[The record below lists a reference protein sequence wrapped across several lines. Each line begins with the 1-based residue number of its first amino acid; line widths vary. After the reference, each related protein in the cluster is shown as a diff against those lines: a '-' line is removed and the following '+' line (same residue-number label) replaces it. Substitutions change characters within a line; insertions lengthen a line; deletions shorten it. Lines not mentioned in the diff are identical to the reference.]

1 MFNDQYQLTQLVLE
15 GYKTMTRRSESGVRI
30 HEATNEAVQ
39 FALELHK
46 QCRAGKTIIKAD
58 DVSRIEI
65 CTRYLIGEEVAIA
78 QSYNTILEKEH
89 LSPEREKQ
97 IRELVENRHPGATN
111 KMYVSPELMP
121 HRIKITDFKVERQR
135 DITDEDCM
143 AEGIRLVLDD
153 HFYYFEG
160 YEKEIEECPCGNYF
174 DTPKEAFEA
183 LVQKVMGKAILE
195 NNPWVVAYKFELL
208 T

>member
-1 MFNDQYQLTQLVLE
+1 MFNDKYQLTQLVLE
-15 GYKTMTRRSESGVRI
+15 GHKTMTRRVENGIIISPK
-30 HEATNEAVQ
+30 ATP
-39 FALELHK
+39 ELVKFVVEMHK
-46 QCRAGKTIIKAD
+46 ATRAGKTSVKLD
-58 DVSRIEI
+58 DEIAVSIQ
-65 CTRYLIGEEVAIA
+65 TRFQIGEEVAIA
-78 QSYNTILEKEH
+78 QSYKALAEKEFMPH
-89 LSPEREKQ
+89 YMDDKVCRIIKEG
-97 IRELVENRHPGATN
+97 HPGVMN
-111 KMYVSPELMP
+111 KMYVNPELMP

-153 HFYYFEG
+153 RFYYFEE
-160 YEKEIEECPCGNYF
+160 YDEECPCGHYF

>member
-15 GYKTMTRRSESGVRI
+15 GYKTMTRRAESGVRI

-39 FALELHK
+39 LALELHK
-46 QCRAGKTIIKAD
+46 SCRAGKTIIKAD

-78 QSYNTILEKEH
+78 QSYNTILEKEY

-121 HRIKITDFKVERQR
+121 HSIRITDIRIERQQ
-135 DITDEDCM
+135 DISDEDCM

-153 HFYYFEG
+153 KFYYFEG
-160 YEKEIEECPCGNYF
+160 FEEDIKECPCGNYF
-174 DTPKEAFEA
+174 NTPKEAFA
-183 LVQKVMGKAILE
+183 GLVEKAMGKGIWE
-195 NNPWVVAYKFELL
+195 KNPWVVVYEFELII
-208 T
+208 